1 MQEKLLGK
9 EWWITAVKGFEIVGV
24 SIRDRSCL
32 QLLSRKAVPPDESG
46 RVLDGDIPTRVTSL
60 YPDSPE
66 GENVGFQ
73 ELHGY
78 PYPRLGVSRAPFE
91 RPGALVAA
99 MNRDGDVWPFG
110 GGNGPAE
117 QISPGGWPGVSR
129 LKCLWGFTYCVGGS
143 RDIFKRVAVGQWER
157 DNRIP
162 EPKTKDEMAVSGFND
177 LDAFSESDMYAV
189 GGHGDIW
196 HFDGSAWRQMGFP
209 TNEQLATVTCA
220 GDGNVYITSEGGSLW
235 VGQKSTWRLL
245 QEQRSSVLCNDA
257 VWFNGQLWMGSDYA
271 LRVWDGKA
279 IVPPTHEGRTILASG
294 HVDAYDGLLAVAD
307 LWNVSTFDGQT
318 WRRVVAPYKDGGP

>member
-1 MQEKLLGK
+1 MNTP
-9 EWWITAVKGFEIVGV
+9 IVKRPLWQQMLQGFEITGIA
-24 SIRDRSCL
+24 IRDKATL
-32 QLLSRKAVPPDESG
+32 QLVAKKALPADEASH
-46 RVLDGDIPTRVTSL
+46 VFDSEIPTRIASIFLNEPV
-60 YPDSPE
+60 DDNIE
-66 GENVGFQ
+66 CQ
-73 ELHGY
+73 ELHGMAY
-78 PYPRLGVSRAPFE
+78 PKVGVSRAPFP
-91 RPGALVAA
+91 RPGGLVASL
-99 MNRDGDVWPFG
+99 NSEGDVWPLG

-129 LKCLWGFTYCVGGS
+129 LKCLWGYTYCVGGS

-162 EPKTKDEMAVSGFND
+162 EPKTKDEMGVSGFND

-196 HFDGSAWRQMGFP
+196 HFNGSAWRQMGFP

-245 QEQRSSVLCNDA
+245 QRQASSVLCNDA
-257 VWFNGQLWMGSDYA
+257 VWFDGQLWMGSDYA

-307 LWNVSTFDGQT
+307 LWNVSTFDGKT

>member
-1 MQEKLLGK
+1 MNPPPVVAKALWQQMLQ
-9 EWWITAVKGFEIVGV
+9 GFEITGIA
-24 SIRDRSCL
+24 IRDKATL
-32 QLLSRKAVPPDESG
+32 QLVGKKALPADEATHLSDSQ
-46 RVLDGDIPTRVTSL
+46 IPTRIVSIFL
-60 YPDSPE
+60 NEPVDDNIE
-66 GENVGFQ
+66 CQ
-73 ELHGY
+73 ELHGMA
-78 PYPRLGVSRAPFE
+78 YPRVGVSRMPFP
-91 RPGALVAA
+91 RPSGLVAS
-99 MNRDGDVWPFG
+99 MNRDGDVWPLG

-117 QISPGGWPGVSR
+117 QIAPGQRPAVRR
-129 LKCLWGFTYCVGGS
+129 LKCIGGYTYSVGIA
-143 RDIFKRVAVGQWER
+143 RKVYKRIAVGKWER
-157 DNRIP
+157 LDAIP
-162 EPKTKDEMAVSGFND
+162 KPVGDAEIDAAGFND

-196 HFDGSAWRQMGFP
+196 HFNGSAWRQMGFP

-245 QEQRSSVLCNDA
+245 QKQSSSVLCNDA

-279 IVPPTHEGRTILASG
+279 IVPPTHEGKIILASG

-318 WRRVVAPYKDGGP
+318 WRQVVAPYKD